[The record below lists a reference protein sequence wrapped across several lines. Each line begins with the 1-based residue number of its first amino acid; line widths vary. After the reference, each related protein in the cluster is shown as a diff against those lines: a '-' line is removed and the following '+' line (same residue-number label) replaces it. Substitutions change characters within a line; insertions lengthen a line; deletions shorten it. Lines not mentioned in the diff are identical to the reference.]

1 MEKINLV
8 IWTGNTL
15 IGGVDAW
22 VKELKTLLK
31 GSRYNFITIS
41 DGYTFAGDEKVD
53 IYIHSWG
60 QLRKT
65 LKRLSPAVV
74 MPNWRHKVFGI
85 CAKLNEEGAHLRC
98 IGACHADSAD
108 EYHRPL
114 AWYESAISGFMAVS
128 GGCAQALAGYIPHRK
143 DDIELI
149 TYGITIPA
157 REDKV
162 YSLRPLKI
170 VYFGRIDEKQKNAS
184 GLLKAAEL
192 LDKRG
197 AAFALDIIGSGPDKR
212 ALARAARRMRLSSG
226 KVNFLGQMP
235 RAKLLERLNG
245 YDAFLQVS
253 KYEGQSVSMLE
264 AMAAR
269 LIPCVTRS
277 SGGGWRIIED
287 GVNGFTADA
296 GDYGAISRALDV
308 IAKMDKAR
316 ASGIGEAAR
325 KAIESRFDID
335 KNISEFTGLVD
346 KCSEAAGRP
355 WAHGNIYDMP
365 GGWSLNYLPDNEI
378 VGVAMKTA
386 FRMIPRVKLRHF
398 AHRIAKGNG

>member
-1 MEKINLV
+1 MEKINLI

-22 VKELKTLLK
+22 IRELRHRLD
-31 GSRYNFITIS
+31 GSRYNLITIS

-53 IYIHSWG
+53 IYIHSWD
-60 QLRKT
+60 QLGKT
-65 LKRLSPAVV
+65 LRRLSPAVV

-85 CAKLNEEGAHLRC
+85 CAKLNEEGARLRC
-98 IGACHADSAD
+98 IGACHADSSD
-108 EYHRPL
+108 EYYKPL

-170 VYFGRIDEKQKNAS
+170 VYFGRIDEKQKDAS

-197 AAFALDIIGSGPDKR
+197 TSFTLDIIGSGPDKR
-212 ALARAARRMRLSSG
+212 ALACAARKMRLSCG
-226 KVNFLGQMP
+226 KVNFFGQIP
-235 RAKLLERLNG
+235 RAELLGRLSG
-245 YDAFLQVS
+245 YDVFLQVS

-277 SGGGWRIIED
+277 SGGGWRVIED
-287 GVNGFTADA
+287 GVNGFTAET
-296 GDYGAISRALDV
+296 GDTGAVARILEN

-316 ASGIGEAAR
+316 ASGIGDAAR
-325 KAIESRFDID
+325 RAAESRFDI
-335 KNISEFTGLVD
+335 NRNVSAFTGLVD
-346 KCSEAAGRP
+346 KCSEAAAGP
-355 WAHGNIYDMP
+355 WAHGDMYDMP

-378 VGVAMKTA
+378 TGVAMKTA
-386 FRMIPRVKLRHF
+386 FRVLPRVKLRHF
-398 AHRIAKGNG
+398 AHRIAKRNG